1 MDFSRLPRRTY
12 SPGRTPIERL
22 ERFSRSLGVDGPMVY
37 IKRDDQLGLAG
48 GGNKTRKLEFL
59 VADALARGADTLIT
73 CGGVQSNHCRLTLSA
88 AAREGLRCRLVL
100 LEAEPGEFQPGGN
113 GNVLLYR
120 LLGAE
125 KVITVPWGTD
135 LQGALDQAEAEASA
149 EGRRPYAIP
158 LGGSNPLGA
167 LGYVACAVELLAQIG
182 EAGLRVDHIVVP
194 VGSGGTLAG
203 VLLGLRASGSAIP
216 VTGMSV
222 LLRRAKAEALVQDL
236 LRRTAAFL
244 GGALE
249 IPADEVRC
257 LDGYLGEGY
266 GLPTPGMVEAVELL
280 ARSEGILLDPTYT
293 GKAMAGLVD
302 LARNGD
308 FRPGENVL
316 FLHTGG
322 SPGLYAHPERF
333 AEPEGLA

>member
-12 SPGRTPIERL
+12 SHGPTPIERL
-22 ERFSRSLGVDGPMVY
+22 DRFRQRLGAEGPALY

-59 VADALARGADTLIT
+59 VADALARGADTLLT

-88 AAREGLRCRLVL
+88 AAREGLECRLVL
-100 LEAEPGEFQPGGN
+100 AEAAPGDYQPGGN

-125 KVITVPWGTD
+125 RVITVPWGTD
-135 LQGALDQAEAEASA
+135 LQGALDQAAAAAAA

-158 LGGSNPLGA
+158 LGGSNPLGV
-167 LGYVACAVELLAQIG
+167 LGYVSCALELLAQAS
-182 EAGLRVDHIVVP
+182 EAGLRLDRIVVP

-203 VLLGLRASGSAIP
+203 LLLGLRASGSSIP
-216 VTGMSV
+216 VTGISV
-222 LLRRAKAEALVQDL
+222 LAPRARAEATVLDL
-236 LRRTAAFL
+236 LRRTTAFL
-244 GGALE
+244 GSPLDVPPE
-249 IPADEVRC
+249 EVRC
-257 LDGYLGEGY
+257 LDTYLGKGY
-266 GLPTPGMVEAVELL
+266 ALPTPGMIEAVELL

-293 GKAMAGLVD
+293 GKAMAGLMD
-302 LARNGD
+302 LARTGA
-308 FRPGENVL
+308 FAPGENVL

-322 SPGLYAHPERF
+322 SPGLYAHPDRLR
-333 AEPEGLA
+333 EPGA